1 MARVRSN
8 ALLAVAQAVSL
19 SDLRYL
25 MIAVD
30 RSGRQRRRFPCMTY
44 WYAQCMTS
52 VQIAVRLP
60 EDLIARLDDLV
71 PGAHES
77 RSQAVRRAIEVY
89 LGWLANER
97 DALIYERLPFTSA
110 ELAMADDTE
119 AWAGTPA
126 W

>member
-1 MARVRSN
+1 
-8 ALLAVAQAVSL
+8 
-19 SDLRYL
+19 
-25 MIAVD
+25 
-30 RSGRQRRRFPCMTY
+30 MT
-44 WYAQCMTS
+44 

-60 EDLIARLDDLV
+60 EELIAQLDSLV

-89 LGWLANER
+89 LALLANER
-97 DALIYERLPFTSA
+97 DAAIYERLPLTDE
-110 ELAMADDTE
+110 ELAFADSAE

>member
-1 MARVRSN
+1 
-8 ALLAVAQAVSL
+8 
-19 SDLRYL
+19 
-25 MIAVD
+25 
-30 RSGRQRRRFPCMTY
+30 MT
-44 WYAQCMTS
+44 

-60 EDLIARLDDLV
+60 EELISQLDALV

-89 LGWLANER
+89 LAWLSNER
-97 DALIYERLPFTSA
+97 DAAIYERLPLTDA
-110 ELAMADDTE
+110 ELAFADSPD

>member
-1 MARVRSN
+1 
-8 ALLAVAQAVSL
+8 
-19 SDLRYL
+19 
-25 MIAVD
+25 
-30 RSGRQRRRFPCMTY
+30 MT
-44 WYAQCMTS
+44 

-60 EDLIARLDDLV
+60 EDLIAQLDALV

-89 LGWLANER
+89 LSWLANER
-97 DALIYERLPFTSA
+97 DAAIYDRLPLTDD
-110 ELAMADDTE
+110 ELAFADSPA